1 MNIIEAVKRIM
12 PALALMAV
20 CSAAILYL
28 PQWNRDGESPPNAAR
43 STQQKAPPPVQ
54 QERDKQA

>member
-1 MNIIEAVKRIM
+1 MNIIEIIKNIV

-28 PQWNRDGESPPNAAR
+28 PQLNRDDGSPPNAA
-43 STQQKAPPPVQ
+43 SGSQQKAPAVVQ